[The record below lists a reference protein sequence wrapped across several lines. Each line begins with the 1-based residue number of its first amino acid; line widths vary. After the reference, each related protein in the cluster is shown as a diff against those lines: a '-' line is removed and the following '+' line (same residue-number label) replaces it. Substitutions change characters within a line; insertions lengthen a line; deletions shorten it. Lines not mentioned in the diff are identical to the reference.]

1 MNSIVISDGQQSITL
16 LPEIE
21 FSITPVRIGSSSVTS
36 NGRTVLDII
45 GYQKRLN
52 IPTGWL
58 SASDV
63 TSLTEMIK
71 TSPVLSVSY
80 PVTGGKESGYFVFE
94 LPELRAFKY
103 DSNGVAQWY
112 GVTLEAVSQ
121 EVD

>member
-21 FSITPVRIGSSSVTS
+21 FSTTPVRIGSSSVAS

-71 TSPVLSVSY
+71 TNPVLSVSY
-80 PVTGGKESGYFVFE
+80 PVTGGEESGYFVFE

-121 EVD
+121 EVE

>member
-45 GYQKRLN
+45 GYHKRLN

-71 TSPVLSVSY
+71 TNSVLSVSY
-80 PVTGGKESGYFVFE
+80 PVTGGEESGYFVFE